1 MISCHGFCRSARRPS
16 IPIAVT
22 KMTYGTSAF
31 GYSWWKG
38 QAFEATQS
46 PRRMGTKDVAGDVE
60 GKGKGNEDLDNSLQ
74 NRVWLHKRT
83 GGVCLSIASKGLAI
97 TGIGD

>member
-74 NRVWLHKRT
+74 NRFYVAVEVEPYEN
-83 GGVCLSIASKGLAI
+83 GGERAMEERETCSG
-97 TGIGD
+97 